1 MVVCTRWH
9 KRRDAGEE
17 GRKGSLQ
24 QGCPRLSSVSDG
36 DGGGGHRF
44 RRSVQRGTHSKPTS
58 GHVEVYGCVYFSHSR
73 YPYRRNLL
81 PSRYVCVIASSSALI
96 HHPSIGASHAWRKRH
111 AAAAVAGEGAICRS
125 GFAASRS
132 PLRPLTQV
140 SSPNLA

>member
-58 GHVEVYGCVYFSHSR
+58 GHVEVLYGVCILATVGILIAATCC
-73 YPYRRNLL
+73 LL
-81 PSRYVCVIASSSALI
+81 ATSA
-96 HHPSIGASHAWRKRH
+96 
-111 AAAAVAGEGAICRS
+111 
-125 GFAASRS
+125 
-132 PLRPLTQV
+132 
-140 SSPNLA
+140 